1 MTRSRSL
8 GRGLD
13 ALIGTPARTIGA
25 SGMRTVSISELKPGR
40 FQPRTRFDDQD
51 IDGLARSLEDSGMM
65 QPIIV
70 RPAADGMMEI
80 VAGERRW
87 RAAQRA
93 QLHDVPVVVKD
104 MSDREA
110 LEHGLVENLQRE
122 DLGPVEEAAGYRRLT
137 EEFALTQEDIAALVG
152 KSRVHVANTLRLLQ
166 LPDLV
171 RKLINEGQLSA
182 GHGRALLGARQ
193 PEALAARVVREGLS
207 VRETEALVRNH
218 RQHRRG
224 SRSTKSVD
232 PDIRALERRL
242 GEATGLKVAISPKGE
257 KGRLTLTYRTLA
269 QLDDII
275 ARLERGVMRSN
286 NQQPEEAS

>member
-1 MTRSRSL
+1 MTRTRSL

-13 ALIGTPARTIGA
+13 ALIGTPARTATA
-25 SGMRTVSISELKPGR
+25 SGMRTVSISELRPGR

-51 IDGLARSLEDSGMM
+51 IDGLARSLADSGMM

-122 DLGPVEEAAGYRRLT
+122 DLGPVEEAAGYRRLN
-137 EEFALTQEDIAALVG
+137 EEFALTQEGIAALVG

-166 LPDLV
+166 LPESV
-171 RKLINEGQLSA
+171 RKLINEGRLSA

-193 PEALAARVVREGLS
+193 PGALAARILKEGLS
-207 VRETEALVRNH
+207 VRQTEALVRSQDQ
-218 RQHRRG
+218 RKSRTRRT
-224 SRSTKSVD
+224 RTTD

-257 KGRLTLTYRTLA
+257 TGRLTLTYRTLQ
-269 QLDDII
+269 QLDGII
-275 ARLERGVMRSN
+275 ARLERGVILAGNRQN
-286 NQQPEEAS
+286 EEAS

>member
-1 MTRSRSL
+1 MTRSRPL

-13 ALIGTPARTIGA
+13 ALIGTPARTAAA
-25 SGMRTVSISELKPGR
+25 SGMRTVSIAELRPGR

-51 IDGLARSLEDSGMM
+51 IDNLARSLANSGMM

-93 QLHDVPVVVKD
+93 KLHDVPVVVKE

-122 DLGPVEEAAGYRRLT
+122 DLGPVEEAAGYRRLN

-152 KSRVHVANTLRLLQ
+152 KGRVHVANTLRLLQ
-166 LPDLV
+166 LPEPL
-171 RKLINEGQLSA
+171 RKMVNEGQLSA

-193 PEALAARVVREGLS
+193 PEALAARILKERLS
-207 VRETEALVRNH
+207 VRQTEALVRSQDQGTD
-218 RQHRRG
+218 RS
-224 SRSTKSVD
+224 SRTRPVD

-242 GEATGLKVAISPKGE
+242 GEATGLKVAISPKGAR
-257 KGRLTLTYRTLA
+257 GRLTLTYRTLQ

-275 ARLERGVMRSN
+275 ARLERGVMRADN
-286 NQQPEEAS
+286 RQAEEAS

>member
-13 ALIGTPARTIGA
+13 ALIGTPARASA

-40 FQPRTRFDDQD
+40 FQPRTRFNDQD
-51 IDGLARSLEDSGMM
+51 IDGLARSLADSGMM

-93 QLHDVPVVVKD
+93 QLHDVPVIVKD

-110 LEHGLVENLQRE
+110 LEHGLIENLQRE
-122 DLGPVEEAAGYRRLT
+122 DLGPVEEAAGYRRLN

-166 LPDLV
+166 LPESV
-171 RKLINEGQLSA
+171 RKLINEGELSA
-182 GHGRALLGARQ
+182 GHGRALLGACQ
-193 PEALAARVVREGLS
+193 PEALAARILKEGLS
-207 VRETEALVRNH
+207 VRETEMLVRNH
-218 RQHRRG
+218 RQRG
-224 SRSTKSVD
+224 SGTRSTKSVD
-232 PDIRALERRL
+232 PDVRALERRL

-257 KGRLTLTYRTLA
+257 SGRLTLTYRTLQ

-275 ARLERGVMRSN
+275 ARLERGAILVHNRQS
-286 NQQPEEAS
+286 EEAS

>member
-1 MTRSRSL
+1 MTRSRGL

-13 ALIGTPARTIGA
+13 ALIGTPARTA
-25 SGMRTVSISELKPGR
+25 VSGMHTVSIAELRPGR

-51 IDGLARSLEDSGMM
+51 IDGLARSLADSGMM

-93 QLHDVPVVVKD
+93 KLHDVPVVIKE

-122 DLGPVEEAAGYRRLT
+122 DLGPVEEAAGYRRLN
-137 EEFALTQEDIAALVG
+137 EEFALTQEEIAAHVG

-166 LPDLV
+166 LPEPV
-171 RKLINEGQLSA
+171 RKLINEGRLSA
-182 GHGRALLGARQ
+182 GHGRALLGARL
-193 PEALAARVVREGLS
+193 PGALAARIVREGLS
-207 VRETEALVRNH
+207 VRQTEALVRSQGQQGG
-218 RQHRRG
+218 RTRRT
-224 SRSTKSVD
+224 RSGD

-257 KGRLTLTYRTLA
+257 AGRLTLAYRTLQ

-275 ARLERGVMRSN
+275 ARLERGFIRADN
-286 NQQPEEAS
+286 RQTEEAS

>member
-13 ALIGTPARTIGA
+13 ALIGTPARTAA
-25 SGMRTVSISELKPGR
+25 SGMCTVSIAELRPGR

-51 IDGLARSLEDSGMM
+51 IDGLARSLADSGMM

-93 QLHDVPVVVKD
+93 KLHDVPVVIKE

-122 DLGPVEEAAGYRRLT
+122 DLGPVEEAAGYRRLN
-137 EEFALTQEDIAALVG
+137 EEFALTQEEIAALVG
-152 KSRVHVANTLRLLQ
+152 KGRVHVANTLRLLQ
-166 LPDLV
+166 LPEAV
-171 RKLINEGQLSA
+171 RKLINEGRLSA
-182 GHGRALLGARQ
+182 GHGRALLGASQ
-193 PEALAARVVREGLS
+193 PEALAARILKERLS
-207 VRETEALVRNH
+207 VRQTEALVRSQDQRSGRSGRT
-218 RQHRRG
+218 RQ
-224 SRSTKSVD
+224 VD

-257 KGRLTLTYRTLA
+257 KGRLTLTYRTLQ

-275 ARLERGVMRSN
+275 ARLERGLIIPD
-286 NQQPEEAS
+286 NQQTEEAS

>member
-1 MTRSRSL
+1 MTRPRSL

-13 ALIGTPARTIGA
+13 ALIGTPARTSA

-40 FQPRTRFDDQD
+40 FQPRTRFNDED
-51 IDGLARSLEDSGMM
+51 IDGLARSLTDSGMM

-93 QLHDVPVVVKD
+93 RLHDVPVIVKD

-122 DLGPVEEAAGYRRLT
+122 DLGPVEEAAGYRRLN
-137 EEFALTQEDIAALVG
+137 EEFALTQEDMAVLVG

-166 LPDLV
+166 LPEPV
-171 RKLINEGQLSA
+171 RKLINEGELSA
-182 GHGRALLGARQ
+182 GHGRALLGTRQ
-193 PEALAARVVREGLS
+193 PEALAARILKEGLS

-218 RQHRRG
+218 RQRGSG
-224 SRSTKSVD
+224 SRSTRSVD
-232 PDIRALERRL
+232 PDVRALERRL
-242 GEATGLKVAISPKGE
+242 GEATGLKVAITSKGE
-257 KGRLTLTYRTLA
+257 RGKLTLTYRTLQ

-275 ARLERGVMRSN
+275 ARLERGAILADNR
-286 NQQPEEAS
+286 QTEEAS

>member
-13 ALIGTPARTIGA
+13 ALIGTSARAVA
-25 SGMRTVSISELKPGR
+25 SGMRTVSISELRPGR
-40 FQPRTRFDDQD
+40 FQPRTRFNDQD
-51 IDGLARSLEDSGMM
+51 IDGLARSLADSGMM

-93 QLHDVPVVVKD
+93 RLHDVPVVVKD

-122 DLGPVEEAAGYRRLT
+122 DLGPVEEAAGYRRLN
-137 EEFALTQEDIAALVG
+137 EEFDLTQEDMAALVG

-166 LPDLV
+166 LPEPV
-171 RKLINEGQLSA
+171 RKLINEGELSA

-193 PEALAARVVREGLS
+193 PEALAARILKEGLS
-207 VRETEALVRNH
+207 VRETEALVRNPRH
-218 RQHRRG
+218 RGGG
-224 SRSTKSVD
+224 SGRTKSVN
-232 PDIRALERRL
+232 PDIQALERRL

-257 KGRLTLTYRTLA
+257 TGRLILTYRTLR

-275 ARLERGVMRSN
+275 ARLERGVILADNR
-286 NQQPEEAS
+286 QTEEAS

>member
-1 MTRSRSL
+1 MTRPRSL

-13 ALIGTPARTIGA
+13 ALIGTPAKASA
-25 SGMRTVSISELKPGR
+25 SGMRTVSILELKPGR
-40 FQPRTRFDDQD
+40 FQPRTRFNDQD
-51 IDGLARSLEDSGMM
+51 IEGLARSLADSGMM

-93 QLHDVPVVVKD
+93 RLHDVPVIVKD

-122 DLGPVEEAAGYRRLT
+122 DLGPVEEAAGYRRLN

-166 LPDLV
+166 LPEPV
-171 RKLINEGQLSA
+171 RKLINEGELSA
-182 GHGRALLGARQ
+182 GHGRALLGALQ
-193 PEALAARVVREGLS
+193 PEALAARILKEGLS

-218 RQHRRG
+218 RHRRG
-224 SRSTKSVD
+224 GSGRTKSFD

-257 KGRLTLTYRTLA
+257 AGRLTLTYRTLQ

-275 ARLERGVMRSN
+275 ARLERGVIPADNRKT
-286 NQQPEEAS
+286 EEAS